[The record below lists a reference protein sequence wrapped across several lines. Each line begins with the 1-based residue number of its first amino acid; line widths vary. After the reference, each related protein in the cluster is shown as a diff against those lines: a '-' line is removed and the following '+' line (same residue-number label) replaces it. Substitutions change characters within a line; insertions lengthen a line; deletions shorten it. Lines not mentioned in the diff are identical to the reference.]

1 LKLSWIRNHR
11 EQLSDQGFHQSLSYP
26 IFVTKKGAIPGSSKG
41 FELLVREICQQMLDQ
56 DQALNVVVQHNV
68 QKQGR
73 ATSHQIDV
81 YWEFCLGGVTH
92 KVAVQA
98 KKWKN
103 PIRKGDVLTFKGVL
117 EDLPGTIGIMVASSC
132 YQKGAVEVAEA
143 AGIMICNLEENLA
156 LTFCGYPGLTVTI
169 RIKGFLRAS
178 DGSHLGM
185 LAEASQMIPT
195 VSDLALKADTEWHQA
210 NDPLPGSMTLTNVA
224 QPVQFYDRDGK
235 VLITLTRIVGR
246 FCAEMEREGQ
256 VSARKTHRFE
266 NPTFL
271 QLLDPP
277 MTIKEES
284 ISATVVLTPKTTE
297 VVFKATNVAVFIL
310 KNLLSGAE
318 HHVVAKTLGNRTR

>member
-1 LKLSWIRNHR
+1 MTNQRSV
-11 EQLSDQGFHQSLSYP
+11 P
-26 IFVTKKGAIPGSSKG
+26 VSSKG
-41 FELLVREICQQMLDQ
+41 YELLVREIYQQMLDQ
-56 DQALNVVVQHNV
+56 DQAQNVVVQHNV

-98 KKWKN
+98 KRWKN

-117 EDLPGTIGIMVASSC
+117 EDLPGTIGIMVAASR
-132 YQKGAVEVAEA
+132 YQKGAVEVAKA

-156 LTFCGYPGLTVTI
+156 PTFCGYPGLTVTLK
-169 RIKGFLRAS
+169 IKRFLWAP

-185 LAEASQMIPT
+185 LADASQMIPT
-195 VSDLALKADTEWHQA
+195 VSDLALKADSEWHKA
-210 NDPLPGSMTLTNVA
+210 NHPLPGSMTLTNVP
-224 QPVQFYDRDGK
+224 QPVQFYDQDGE
-235 VLITLTRIVGR
+235 VLIALTRIIGG

-271 QLLDPP
+271 QLLNPP
-277 MTIKEES
+277 IKIKEES
-284 ISATVVLTPKTTE
+284 LSATVALTPKTTE
-297 VVFKATNVAVFIL
+297 VVFKATNVAFFIL

-318 HHVVAKTLGNRTR
+318 QRIVARNPGQ

>member
-1 LKLSWIRNHR
+1 MTNQRCV
-11 EQLSDQGFHQSLSYP
+11 P
-26 IFVTKKGAIPGSSKG
+26 VSSKG
-41 FELLVREICQQMLDQ
+41 YELLVREIYQQMLDQ
-56 DQALNVVVQHNV
+56 DQAQNVVVQHNV

-98 KKWKN
+98 KSWKN
-103 PIRKGDVLTFKGVL
+103 PIRKGEVLTFKGVL
-117 EDLPGTIGIMVASSC
+117 EDLPGTIGIMVAASR
-132 YQKGAVEVAEA
+132 YQKGAVEVAKA

-156 LTFCGYPGLTVTI
+156 PTFCGYPGLTVTLK
-169 RIKGFLRAS
+169 IKRFLWAP

-185 LAEASQMIPT
+185 LADASQMIPT
-195 VSDLALKADTEWHQA
+195 VSDLALKADSEWHKA
-210 NDPLPGSMTLTNVA
+210 NHPLPGSMTLTNVP
-224 QPVQFYDRDGK
+224 QPVQFYDQDGE
-235 VLITLTRIVGR
+235 VLIALTRIIGG

-277 MTIKEES
+277 IKIKEES
-284 ISATVVLTPKTTE
+284 LSATVALTPKITE
-297 VVFKATNVAVFIL
+297 VVFKATNVAQFIL
-310 KNLLSGAE
+310 KDLLSGAE
-318 HHVVAKTLGNRTR
+318 QRIVARNPGQ